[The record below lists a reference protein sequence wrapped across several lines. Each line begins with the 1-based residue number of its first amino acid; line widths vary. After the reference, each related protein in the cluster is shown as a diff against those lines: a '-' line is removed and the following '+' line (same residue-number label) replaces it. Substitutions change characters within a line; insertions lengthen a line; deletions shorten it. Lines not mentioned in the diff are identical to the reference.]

1 VVGHFDTTFSAEIAR
16 LALPY
21 NPAMKPHSLHKRIL
35 AALHETGPIS
45 VGQLA
50 LKLSEPFG
58 MVLVALER
66 LRDTDKHIR
75 VLPGG
80 LWDVT
85 DEHRKGSRSKSNS
98 KE

>member
-1 VVGHFDTTFSAEIAR
+1 
-16 LALPY
+16 
-21 NPAMKPHSLHKRIL
+21 MKPRSLHERIL
-35 AALHETGPIS
+35 TGLHETGPAT

-50 LKLSEPFG
+50 SNLSEPLG
-58 MVLVALER
+58 MVLFALER
-66 LRDTDKHIR
+66 LRDRDKHIR

-85 DEHRKGSRSKSNS
+85 EEYRKGSRSKSSS

>member
-1 VVGHFDTTFSAEIAR
+1 
-16 LALPY
+16 
-21 NPAMKPHSLHKRIL
+21 MKPVSLHERIL
-35 AALHETGPIS
+35 AALHETGPAT

-50 LKLSEPFG
+50 SNLSESLG
-58 MVLVALER
+58 MVLFALER

-85 DEHRKGSRSKSNS
+85 EEYRKGRSEEIKL
-98 KE
+98 